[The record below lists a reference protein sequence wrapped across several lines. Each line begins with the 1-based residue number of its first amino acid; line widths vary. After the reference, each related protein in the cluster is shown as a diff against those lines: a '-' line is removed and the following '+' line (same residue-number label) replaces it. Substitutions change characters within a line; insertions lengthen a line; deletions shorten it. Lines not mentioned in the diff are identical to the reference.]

1 MAKPGPH
8 PEAPRQR
15 EVYAPQRPPAGGRFQ
30 ATDPVGGDPTP
41 AAPTPPPGGD
51 WRAGVATASG
61 LNALAGIWLIIAP
74 FVLGYRNG
82 DPYWN
87 DIVFGAIVLVL
98 GAIRAFGAHRQSWI
112 SWVNA
117 LIGVWIFISAFW
129 LDSSGRAIW
138 NDIILGVIVFVLA
151 MLSAGA
157 SEDAAY
163 AERAW
168 YRR

>member
-1 MAKPGPH
+1 MAKPETH

-15 EVYAPQRPPAGGRFQ
+15 EVHAPPRPPAGGRFQ
-30 ATDPVGGDPTP
+30 ATDPLGGDPTP

-87 DIVFGAIVLVL
+87 DI
-98 GAIRAFGAHRQSWI
+98 
-112 SWVNA
+112 
-117 LIGVWIFISAFW
+117 
-129 LDSSGRAIW
+129 
-138 NDIILGVIVFVLA
+138 ILGVIVCVLA

-157 SEDAAY
+157 GEDAAY